1 MSKACE
7 KGKFTQLLSCFLR
20 YVYCRPCDLASFKSI
35 RNCAKDIEEERI
47 DGLINNAGIMYAPR
61 QITEDGFEVHW
72 SVNHLGP
79 YLLTRLL
86 TEKLIGGRILYMIN
100 LDYRSAKQGLLFDD
114 LNLSKKYDKKY
125 AFYQSQLANVLTIQ
139 RLAQELKEHSIS
151 VNAINPGNCKDT
163 NIKRYVLSHNFKNQA
178 FLWKF

>member
-1 MSKACE
+1 
-7 KGKFTQLLSCFLR
+7 
-20 YVYCRPCDLASFKSI
+20 
-35 RNCAKDIEEERI
+35 
-47 DGLINNAGIMYAPR
+47 MYAPR

-86 TEKLIGGRILYMIN
+86 TEKLIGGRVLYMIN

-139 RLAQELKEHSIS
+139 RLAQELKDQTIS
-151 VNAINPGNCKDT
+151 VNAINPGNCKGT
-163 NIKRYVLSHNFKNQA
+163 NIKRYVLSQSSF
-178 FLWKF
+178 

>member
-1 MSKACE
+1 
-7 KGKFTQLLSCFLR
+7 
-20 YVYCRPCDLASFKSI
+20 
-35 RNCAKDIEEERI
+35 
-47 DGLINNAGIMYAPR
+47 MYAPR

-139 RLAQELKEHSIS
+139 RLAQELKGQSIS

-163 NIKRYVLSHNFKNQA
+163 NIKRYV
-178 FLWKF
+178 

>member
-1 MSKACE
+1 
-7 KGKFTQLLSCFLR
+7 
-20 YVYCRPCDLASFKSI
+20 
-35 RNCAKDIEEERI
+35 
-47 DGLINNAGIMYAPR
+47 MYAPR

-178 FLWKF
+178 FYGNSNNLFVLMNVSDTWVLKKVGLQ